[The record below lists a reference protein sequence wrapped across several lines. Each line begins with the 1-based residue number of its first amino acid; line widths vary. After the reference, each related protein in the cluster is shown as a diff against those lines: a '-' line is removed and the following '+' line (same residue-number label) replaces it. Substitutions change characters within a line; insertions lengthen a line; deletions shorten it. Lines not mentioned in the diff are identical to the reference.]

1 MTSESR
7 STLKLLA
14 VVIVIASVA
23 AVVAVLL
30 QVLILGKSNAA
41 VSGGV
46 VGAVAA
52 GVGVT
57 VWKKKNAST

>member
-1 MTSESR
+1 LESTR
-7 STLKLLA
+7 HRFG
-14 VVIVIASVA
+14 
-23 AVVAVLL
+23 AVLL